1 MKSIQVDK
9 EDVTAVTGRLRSEHD
24 QAMQERSIEDA
35 TALLKLLSLS
45 DKDKADGNVSTAE
58 ALLKGLPVK

>member
-9 EDVTAVTGRLRSEHD
+9 EDATAVTGRLRSEHD
-24 QAMQERSIEDA
+24 QTMQERSIEDA

-45 DKDKADGNVSTAE
+45 VKDKADGNVFTAE
-58 ALLKGLPVK
+58 ALLKGLPIK

>member
-1 MKSIQVDK
+1 MKSIQIDK
-9 EDVTAVTGRLRSEHD
+9 EDVTAVTGMLRSEHD

-45 DKDKADGNVSTAE
+45 DKDKADGNLFTAE